1 MIWKRYKEQK
11 IKMRELIKK
20 EIRKHEAK
28 KKLFKKLNKIRE
40 GIKELWKNM
49 RKISGKE
56 VKKKRD

>member
-1 MIWKRYKEQK
+1 
-11 IKMRELIKK
+11 MRELIKK

-28 KKLFKKLNKIRE
+28 KIFLKKLNKIRE

-49 RKISGKE
+49 RKICGKE